1 MVALI
6 FTDKKNAAKHDDIP
20 LISSKVINH
29 TKCDYKC
36 KAARRPKMK
45 VVILLLKAVKRIPA
59 SPEKPSIMAQLTF
72 SSPQVDFRRRQLV
85 F

>member
-1 MVALI
+1 
-6 FTDKKNAAKHDDIP
+6 
-20 LISSKVINH
+20 
-29 TKCDYKC
+29 
-36 KAARRPKMK
+36 MK

-85 F
+85 FRDLSNKRAYFQLFFVLLYCYYI